1 MEYYLN
7 FKVGGFMKKIN
18 LFILYFISLIY
29 FEIVFRVFAINS
41 FSYKNLYTLIYL
53 VFVSLVLTF
62 INKLFYKK
70 GSLINKLVLFIF
82 SLYFS
87 LEIVFKKIFN
97 VYFSIRSA
105 GMAGNLNSFY
115 KEMFN
120 YIYNNILYIL
130 LMFVPFIIGF
140 IFKNIEY
147 NKLDKKKILV
157 YLILILNSFNIY
169 KLSVMMNN
177 SINNLYFNVDNSNL
191 YKEYVGVIPSTLL
204 DIKRSIFG
212 FKDKIFTVKNINELK
227 ENEKNVIDI
236 DFDKL
241 ISEETDDVLVDMHS
255 YFKNEVATNKNK
267 YSEYFKDKNLI
278 LFMAE
283 SFNSIA
289 VDKTLTPTLYKLVNG
304 GFSFDNFYSPVVYS
318 TIGGEFQEL
327 TGLYPNIEMLS
338 KVWRNGNN
346 QYEWGIGNRFKNLG
360 YSTYAYHN
368 NQYNFQNRDK
378 YLKSLGLDNYLG
390 CGNGLETRM
399 DCTVWPESDVELI
412 NSTVDDYIN
421 DDQFFVYY
429 ATVSGHMDYNYNNNI
444 ANKNKEFVDMLPYD
458 TELKAYLA
466 TQIELD
472 RALESLI
479 NKLKE
484 ENKLDNTVI
493 ALVGDH
499 YPYALKLD
507 SINEISDYER
517 DDLFLINKS
526 NFILW
531 NSKMNTVRINKVS
544 SQIDVLPTIY
554 NLFGVEY
561 DSRFIAGKD
570 ILSDCEGLA
579 IFNNLSWISD
589 RGKYNSITGK
599 FDGEGDIEYIN
610 NINNIVNNRVSMS
623 KKLIKYN
630 YYDLVTKKV
639 EE

>member
-1 MEYYLN
+1 
-7 FKVGGFMKKIN
+7 MKKNN
-18 LFILYFISLIY
+18 LFIIYFIYLFY
-29 FEIVFRVFAINS
+29 LEFVFRVFAINS

-53 VFVSLVLTF
+53 VFISLILTF

-70 GSLINKLVLFIF
+70 GSLVNKLILFIF

-97 VYFSIRSA
+97 VYFSIRST

-120 YIYNNILYIL
+120 YIYNNFLYIF
-130 LMFVPFIIGF
+130 LMFIPFIICF

-177 SINNLYFNVDNSNL
+177 SINNLYFYVDNSNL
-191 YKEYVGVIPSTLL
+191 YKEYVGVIPCTLL
-204 DIKRSIFG
+204 DIKRSFFG
-212 FKDKIFTVKNINELK
+212 FKDKIFTFESSSESKEDEKNI
-227 ENEKNVIDI
+227 IDI

-241 ISEETDDVLVDMHS
+241 ISEETDDVLIGMHK

-267 YSEYFKDKNLI
+267 YSEYFKDKNLV

-346 QYEWGIGNRFKNLG
+346 QYDWGIGNRFKNLG

-390 CGNGLETRM
+390 CGNGLESRM
-399 DCTVWPESDVELI
+399 DCTVWPESDADLI

-421 DDQFFVYY
+421 DDKFFVYY
-429 ATVSGHMDYNYNNNI
+429 ATVSGHMDYNYGNYI
-444 ANKNKEFVDMLPYD
+444 ANKNKEIVDKLPYNI
-458 TELKAYLA
+458 ELKAYLA

-484 ENKLDNTVI
+484 KNRLDNTVI

-531 NSKMNTVRINKVS
+531 NSKMNTVKINKVA

-554 NLFGVEY
+554 NLFGVKY
-561 DSRFIAGKD
+561 DSRFITGKD

-589 RGKYNSITGK
+589 KGKYNSITGK
-599 FDGEGDIEYIN
+599 FDGDENIEYVN
-610 NINNIVNNRVSMS
+610 NINNIVNNRVGIS

-639 EE
+639 EN

>member
-1 MEYYLN
+1 
-7 FKVGGFMKKIN
+7 MKKNN
-18 LFILYFISLIY
+18 LFIIYFIYLFY
-29 FEIVFRVFAINS
+29 LEFVFRVFAINS

-53 VFVSLVLTF
+53 VFISLILTF

-70 GSLINKLVLFIF
+70 GSLVNKLILFIF

-97 VYFSIRSA
+97 VYFSIRST

-120 YIYNNILYIL
+120 YIYNNFLYIF
-130 LMFVPFIIGF
+130 LMFIPFIICF

-169 KLSVMMNN
+169 KLSFMMNN
-177 SINNLYFNVDNSNL
+177 SINNLYFYVDNSNL
-191 YKEYVGVIPSTLL
+191 YKEYVGVIPCTLL
-204 DIKRSIFG
+204 DIKRSFFG
-212 FKDKIFTVKNINELK
+212 FKDKIFTFESSSESKEDEKNI
-227 ENEKNVIDI
+227 IDI

-241 ISEETDDVLVDMHS
+241 ISEETDDVLIGMHK

-267 YSEYFKDKNLI
+267 YSEYFKDKNLV

-346 QYEWGIGNRFKNLG
+346 QYNWGIGNRFKNLG

-390 CGNGLETRM
+390 CGNGLESRM
-399 DCTVWPESDVELI
+399 DCTVWPESDADLI

-421 DDQFFVYY
+421 DDKFFVYY
-429 ATVSGHMDYNYNNNI
+429 ATVSGHMDYNYGNYI
-444 ANKNKEFVDMLPYD
+444 ANKNKEIVDKLPYNI
-458 TELKAYLA
+458 ELKAYLA

-484 ENKLDNTVI
+484 KNRLDNTVI

-531 NSKMNTVRINKVS
+531 NSKMNTVKINKVA

-554 NLFGVEY
+554 NLFGVKY
-561 DSRFIAGKD
+561 DSRFITGKD

-589 RGKYNSITGK
+589 KGKYNSITGK
-599 FDGEGDIEYIN
+599 FDGDENIEYVN
-610 NINNIVNNRVSMS
+610 NINNIVNNRVGIS

-639 EE
+639 EN

>member
-1 MEYYLN
+1 
-7 FKVGGFMKKIN
+7 MKKNN
-18 LFILYFISLIY
+18 LFIIYFIYLFY
-29 FEIVFRVFAINS
+29 LEFVFRVFAINS
-41 FSYKNLYTLIYL
+41 FSYKNLYTLTYL
-53 VFVSLVLTF
+53 VFISLILTF

-70 GSLINKLVLFIF
+70 GSLVNKLILFIF

-97 VYFSIRSA
+97 VYFSIRST

-120 YIYNNILYIL
+120 YIYNNFLYIF
-130 LMFVPFIIGF
+130 LMFIPFIICF

-177 SINNLYFNVDNSNL
+177 SINNLYFYVDNSNL
-191 YKEYVGVIPSTLL
+191 YKEYVGVIPCTLL
-204 DIKRSIFG
+204 DIKRSFFG
-212 FKDKIFTVKNINELK
+212 FKDKIFTFESSSESKEDEKNI
-227 ENEKNVIDI
+227 IDI

-241 ISEETDDVLVDMHS
+241 ISEETDDVLIGMHK

-289 VDKTLTPTLYKLVNG
+289 VDKILTPTLYKLVNG

-346 QYEWGIGNRFKNLG
+346 QYNWGIGNRFKNLG

-390 CGNGLETRM
+390 CGNGLESRM
-399 DCTVWPESDVELI
+399 DCTVWPESDADLI

-421 DDQFFVYY
+421 DDKFFVYY
-429 ATVSGHMDYNYNNNI
+429 ATVSGHMDYNYGNYI
-444 ANKNKEFVDMLPYD
+444 ANKNKEIVDKLPYNI
-458 TELKAYLA
+458 ELKAYLA

-479 NKLKE
+479 DKLKE
-484 ENKLDNTVI
+484 KNRLDNTVI

-531 NSKMNTVRINKVS
+531 NSKMNTVKINKVA

-554 NLFGVEY
+554 NLFGVKY
-561 DSRFIAGKD
+561 DSRFITGKD

-589 RGKYNSITGK
+589 KGKYNSITGK
-599 FDGEGDIEYIN
+599 FDGDENIEYVN
-610 NINNIVNNRVSMS
+610 NINNIVNNRVGIS

-639 EE
+639 EN

>member
-1 MEYYLN
+1 
-7 FKVGGFMKKIN
+7 MKKNN
-18 LFILYFISLIY
+18 LFIIYFIYLFY
-29 FEIVFRVFAINS
+29 LEFVFRVFAINS

-53 VFVSLVLTF
+53 VFISLILTF

-70 GSLINKLVLFIF
+70 GSLVNKLILFIF

-97 VYFSIRSA
+97 VYFSIRST

-120 YIYNNILYIL
+120 YIYNNFLYIF
-130 LMFVPFIIGF
+130 LMFIPFIICF

-169 KLSVMMNN
+169 KLSFMMNN
-177 SINNLYFNVDNSNL
+177 SINNLYFYVDNSNL
-191 YKEYVGVIPSTLL
+191 YKEYVGVIPCTLL
-204 DIKRSIFG
+204 DIKRSFFG
-212 FKDKIFTVKNINELK
+212 FNDKIFTFESSSESKEDEKNI
-227 ENEKNVIDI
+227 IDI

-241 ISEETDDVLVDMHS
+241 ISEETDDVLIGMHK

-346 QYEWGIGNRFKNLG
+346 QYNWGIGNRFKNLG

-390 CGNGLETRM
+390 CGNGLESRM
-399 DCTVWPESDVELI
+399 DCTVWPESDADLI

-421 DDQFFVYY
+421 DDKFFVYY
-429 ATVSGHMDYNYNNNI
+429 ATVSGHMDYNYGNYI
-444 ANKNKEFVDMLPYD
+444 ANKNKEIVDKLPYNI
-458 TELKAYLA
+458 ELKAYLA

-484 ENKLDNTVI
+484 KNRLDNTVI

-531 NSKMNTVRINKVS
+531 NSKMNTVKINKVA

-554 NLFGVEY
+554 NLFGVKY
-561 DSRFIAGKD
+561 DSRFITGKD

-589 RGKYNSITGK
+589 KGKYNSITGK
-599 FDGEGDIEYIN
+599 FDGDENIEYVN
-610 NINNIVNNRVSMS
+610 NINNIVNNRVGIS

-639 EE
+639 EN

>member
-1 MEYYLN
+1 MRKDNIKLFLEYY
-7 FKVGGFMKKIN
+7 
-18 LFILYFISLIY
+18 ISLVY
-29 FEIVFRVFAINS
+29 LELMFRILGIS
-41 FSYKNLYTLIYL
+41 TFSYKNLYSFIYL
-53 VFVSLVLTF
+53 MFITFVLMF
-62 INKLFYKK
+62 INRLFYKK
-70 GSLINKLVLFIF
+70 GSLVNKIVVFFIC
-82 SLYFS
+82 LYFS

-97 VYFSIRSA
+97 VYFSIKSI
-105 GMAGNLNSFY
+105 GIAGNLNSFY

-120 YIYNNILYIL
+120 YIYHNIFYIFI
-130 LMFVPFIIGF
+130 MFIPFIIICF
-140 IFKNIEY
+140 ISKYMKY
-147 NKLDKKKILV
+147 NKINKRNMVL
-157 YLILILNSFNIY
+157 YLILILNSYNIY
-169 KLSVMMNN
+169 CLSVMLN
-177 SINNLYFNVDNSNL
+177 SSLNNLYYSVDNSSL

-204 DIKRSIFG
+204 DIKRSMFG
-212 FKDKIFTVKNINELK
+212 FEDKVVSVNKNVNIK
-227 ENEKNVIDI
+227 TKYDKNVIDV

-241 ISEETDDVLVDMHS
+241 ISEETDKTLLSMHN
-255 YFKNEVATNKNK
+255 YFKEENGTYKNK

-289 VDKTLTPTLYKLVNG
+289 VNEELTPTLYELVNN
-304 GFSFDNFYSPVVYS
+304 GFVFNNFYSPLVLS
-318 TIGGEFQEL
+318 TIGGEYQEL

-338 KVWRNGNN
+338 KVWRNGKNS
-346 QYEWGIGNRFKNLG
+346 YEWGIGNRFKSLG
-360 YSTYAYHN
+360 YNTYAYHD
-368 NQYNFQNRDK
+368 NQYDFQNRNQ
-378 YLKSLGLDNYLG
+378 YLKSIGLDNYLG
-390 CGNGLETRM
+390 CGNGLETRI
-399 DCTVWPESDVELI
+399 DCTVWPQSDVDMI

-421 DDQFFVYY
+421 DDKFFVYY
-429 ATVSGHMDYNYNNNI
+429 ATVSGHMDYNYGNYI
-444 ANKNKEFVDMLPYD
+444 ANKNKEIVDKLPYNI
-458 TELKAYLA
+458 ELKAYLA

-479 NKLKE
+479 DKLKE
-484 ENKLDNTVI
+484 KNRLDNTVI

-531 NSKMNTVRINKVS
+531 NSKMNTVKINKVA

-554 NLFGVEY
+554 NLFGVKY
-561 DSRFIAGKD
+561 DSRFITGKD

-589 RGKYNSITGK
+589 KGKYNSITGK
-599 FDGEGDIEYIN
+599 FDGDENIEYVN
-610 NINNIVNNRVSMS
+610 NINNIVNNRVGIS

-639 EE
+639 EN